1 LFFNTF
7 TEFSVQLVILAM
19 LPKHSWQWSSCKY
32 QAFHVGKTIDNGKHG
47 HKILKLAGNVGTD
60 DI

>member
-1 LFFNTF
+1 MVRAVKNEIIFFVTLWLF
-7 TEFSVQLVILAM
+7 
-19 LPKHSWQWSSCKY
+19 
-32 QAFHVGKTIDNGKHG
+32 VGKTIDNGKNG

>member
-1 LFFNTF
+1 MERKTTIFYLFFLIFKCTD
-7 TEFSVQLVILAM
+7 V
-19 LPKHSWQWSSCKY
+19 
-32 QAFHVGKTIDNGKHG
+32 VGKTIDNGKNG

>member
-1 LFFNTF
+1 M
-7 TEFSVQLVILAM
+7 LVIVRFLALLM
-19 LPKHSWQWSSCKY
+19 
-32 QAFHVGKTIDNGKHG
+32 VGKTIDNGKNG